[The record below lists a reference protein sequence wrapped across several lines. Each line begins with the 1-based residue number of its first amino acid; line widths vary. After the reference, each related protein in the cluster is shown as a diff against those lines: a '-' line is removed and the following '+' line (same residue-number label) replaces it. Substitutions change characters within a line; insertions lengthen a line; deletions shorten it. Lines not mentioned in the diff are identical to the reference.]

1 MTEIES
7 ANKAPAQPLHVPEPV
22 TATERPSST
31 ARLIAALP
39 GDLLQGAVQ
48 PRRLRGEQ
56 TDQLVAPAAD
66 GGLGH
71 VVAAGHVG
79 QALVV
84 TEHGQDNHRDLPG
97 RQDPPPGPDHFQV
110 TSQQTGEVADGA
122 RGQR

>member
-1 MTEIES
+1 MVVLAGVI
-7 ANKAPAQPLHVPEPV
+7 PPV
-22 TATERPSST
+22 GRPG
-31 ARLIAALP
+31 AALGGDEGAVDQDHLP
-39 GDLLQGAVQ
+39 ALPDDLLQGAVQ

-56 TDQLVAPAAD
+56 ADQLVAPAAD

-84 TEHGQDNHRDLPG
+84 TQHGQDNHRDLPR
-97 RQDPPPGPDHFQV
+97 RQDPPPGPDHFQLA
-110 TSQQTGEVADGA
+110 SRQTGEMADGA